1 MRAARTGTEGA
12 RCVQRWTMPATLL
25 SLMILLTLT
34 AATEVVTA
42 QGQRRGRSRQ
52 ELVARLTG
60 KPVHVDRST
69 GAARP
74 ITEQEAAALVDR
86 IAALTAAPERT
97 TEVPLRQGGSMI
109 ALSGHGAGHVL
120 ISRPNANGSVAV
132 RCVTSAEEAV
142 DFLAGE
148 IDDQQPVL

>member
-1 MRAARTGTEGA
+1 MRTERTDTAGA
-12 RCVQRWTMPATLL
+12 RCVPRWMMPAALL
-25 SLMILLTLT
+25 SLMILLILS
-34 AATEVVTA
+34 AATEMVEA

-69 GAARP
+69 GTARP
-74 ITEQEAAALVDR
+74 ITEQEAAALVER
-86 IAALTAAPERT
+86 IAKLTTAPDRT

-109 ALSGHGAGHVL
+109 TLSGHGAGHVL
-120 ISRPNANGSVAV
+120 VSRPNADGSVAV

-148 IDDQQPVL
+148 IDEQQPVL